1 MKTYKENMKKA
12 VGKTGGFLFG
22 APGRAHPLGLVKI
35 RLI

>member
-12 VGKTGGFLFG
+12 VGKAGGFLFD
-22 APGRAHPLGLVKI
+22 GLVII